1 MDILRRTNYRGHRT
15 LNQRQ
20 SPDKIKQE
28 HGSSPPLLFGLAS
41 QGSVTAVVAQ
51 S

>member
-1 MDILRRTNYRGHRT
+1 MDILRRTNYRGQQT

-28 HGSSPPLLFGLAS
+28 HGVSPRLLFGLAS
-41 QGSVTAVVAQ
+41 QGSGTAAVVQ